1 MLTIEAITAAL
12 PHRPGAPTV
21 ALDGAVAVLTYPSD
35 EAHCSRVSAD
45 VEALR
50 SLAGHVVAE
59 SWSPTGAL
67 PTVHLR
73 YAPAPAAPRA
83 VDVPQPIATRSPAP
97 VPAPSSRRR

>member
-21 ALDGAVAVLTYPSD
+21 ALDGAVAVLVYPSD
-35 EAHCSRVSAD
+35 EAYCRRVSAD

-59 SWSPTGAL
+59 SWSPASAL
-67 PTVHLR
+67 PAVHLR
-73 YAPAPAAPRA
+73 YAPAPAAPRVEA
-83 VDVPQPIATRSPAP
+83 PQPIAPRSFAP
-97 VPAPSSRRR
+97 VPASPSRRR

>member
-35 EAHCSRVSAD
+35 EAHCRRVSAD

-73 YAPAPAAPRA
+73 YAPAPAAPRVEA
-83 VDVPQPIATRSPAP
+83 PRPIAPLAP
-97 VPAPSSRRR
+97 VPAKPHRPR